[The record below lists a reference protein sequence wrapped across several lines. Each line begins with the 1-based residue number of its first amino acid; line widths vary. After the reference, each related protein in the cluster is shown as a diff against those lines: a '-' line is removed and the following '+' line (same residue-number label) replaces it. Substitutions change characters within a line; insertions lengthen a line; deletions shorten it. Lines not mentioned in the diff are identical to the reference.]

1 MAKIAYTKLGLTKNT
16 DVVVIHH
23 NEQEI
28 EVKQYLPYQ
37 EKVDLIAAV
46 LNNCQDANNFIN
58 AAKLDFFFTL
68 EVIYRYTN
76 ITFTDKQKEDPSKVY
91 DLFVGS
97 GLWQKIKDA
106 IPGDEYSNVYVW
118 LDMTANNIYDYRN
131 SIYGIL
137 DAMNTD
143 YDNLKLD
150 ADALKN
156 EIADPNSL
164 TLLKDVLTKLG

>member
-1 MAKIAYTKLGLTKNT
+1 
-16 DVVVIHH
+16 
-23 NEQEI
+23 
-28 EVKQYLPYQ
+28 
-37 EKVDLIAAV
+37 
-46 LNNCQDANNFIN
+46 
-58 AAKLDFFFTL
+58 L